1 MSAVSNKK
9 LLNVTKKEKE
19 KEKENKKKNIKDF
32 LLCKCLINFFSSK
45 INNNKNCI
53 SKYSI
58 FCQFIVFIV
67 PVTLILGLI
76 LTFGHIYIFEI
87 TFKFDYYNAIK
98 EDYLQYLIS
107 DIEDINFNLSSVE
120 IKTQFEDLGNIVF
133 FKIYFEELVSLGLL
147 DENDLKIFP
156 NISDLTEKSD
166 VHYDILQ
173 RNNSFDS
180 IFYIPSNSSKKYI
193 DERNDSL
200 SELAKIY
207 FHFYPIISY
216 EACSIGTYINQTYLI
231 AYEIGEND
239 SIEGTE
245 IYFNYPR
252 LNDDYSKDIIF
263 SPSNNFISPKVSSNK
278 VNQSELIDDSFY
290 YENWFINNDYI
301 FRKNASEMDNF
312 RFSFLHLNFHNRKS
326 IDKSTIISSQIFVK
340 GKEKKF
346 IINIIYYISQ
356 KNIINDD
363 FDYSLFMVNNYTGKR
378 IMDEKYSDNQT
389 YVISKDKITE
399 IALSSI
405 PNQYFQLGLREKKN
419 NKFYRNGKFFDNF
432 NINFLPEPTDYY
444 STIKGFNFD
453 IRYFSPFYLY
463 TKLFQQSTFE
473 LNYSDIENINIY
485 KFNDKIQINK
495 TCSKFNFLLYENY
508 TKENNINCWNNKN
521 IINYSIS
528 NEEDKIDNSNLK
540 SLPYCICLPFYCIK
554 NNNRKI
560 DAENIEFVD
569 ELILPEKC
577 QNNLKFYN
585 NEINEENIKNE
596 TSSTIKTFY
605 FKGNDLSNQLK
616 GFYMKFSY
624 INFELINGFKCIII
638 CIYNNDSIKN
648 IINNFLSYLHRL
660 TIYFHI
666 VIGIGINAILVLV
679 ALVLILYNTKKIEN
693 TIYEFKKL
701 KNEFIVKLQNK
712 KKNVINEKI
721 ADDIK
726 LNEFLSDNKNEE
738 NKLPLLK
745 DENLLNIDTIDTNCD
760 VLIDKLFL
768 MYCKFYKVSEMSIIK
783 NFVDNKHG
791 NKILMKMKAIKNS
804 NELFNLFC
812 IISKYI
818 PKFNLYLD
826 MDFNFFHDSKLLNN
840 FRKSIVKKSMNII
853 DKEQIIPTTSIIYEL
868 LSTEMIKDY
877 GIITNLNFNFIT
889 NINLQP
895 NNKSNSIQNVLFKQI
910 DKMEEKD
917 KKEIDNNK
925 FKIIWKRKNMIMEKI
940 EEKFE
945 QDDYLQLKKLD
956 SSFNSFLIDVYHNLL
971 KKILLK
977 KEANIQ

>member
-1 MSAVSNKK
+1 MSAVSNKQ
-9 LLNVTKKEKE
+9 LLKVTKKEKE
-19 KEKENKKKNIKDF
+19 KENNKTSIKDF
-32 LLCKCLINFFSSK
+32 LLCKCLINFFSSMN
-45 INNNKNCI
+45 NNNKKCI

-58 FCQFIVFIV
+58 FCQFIVFIA
-67 PVTLILGLI
+67 PVTLILGFL

-87 TFKFDYYNAIK
+87 TFKFDYYTAIK
-98 EDYLQYLIS
+98 EDYLQYLIT
-107 DIEDINFNLSSVE
+107 DIEDINFNLSTVE
-120 IKTQFEDLGNIVF
+120 IKNQFEDIGNILF

-156 NISDLTEKSD
+156 NISNLTEKSD
-166 VHYDILQ
+166 DNDDFIQKMDNL
-173 RNNSFDS
+173 DS
-180 IFYIPSNSSKKYI
+180 IFSIPSNSSKKYI

-216 EACSIGTYINQTYLI
+216 EACSSGTYINQTYLI
-231 AYEIGEND
+231 AYEIGENN
-239 SIEGTE
+239 SIQGSEM
-245 IYFNYPR
+245 YFNFPR
-252 LNDDYSKDIIF
+252 LNDDYSKDICF
-263 SPSNNFISPKVSSNK
+263 SPSNNFISPKISSNG
-278 VNQSELIDDSFY
+278 NHELELIDDSFY
-290 YENWFINNDYI
+290 YDNWFINSDYS
-301 FRKNASEMDNF
+301 FRKQASETYNL
-312 RFSFLHLNFHNRKS
+312 RLGFLHLNYHNRKS
-326 IDKSTIISSQIFVK
+326 IDKSTILSTQNFVK

-356 KNIINDD
+356 KNIIQDH
-363 FDYSLFMVNNYTGKR
+363 FDYSLFMVNNYSDTMLKKR
-378 IMDEKYSDNQT
+378 KYSDNQT

-399 IALSSI
+399 ITLSSI
-405 PNQYFQLGLREKKN
+405 PEQYFQLGLREKKN
-419 NKFYRNGKFFDNF
+419 NKFYKNGKFFDSF
-432 NINFLPEPTDYY
+432 DIESLSEPTEYY
-444 STIKGFNFD
+444 STLKGFNYD

-463 TKLFQQSTFE
+463 TKLFQLSTFE
-473 LNYSDIENINIY
+473 LNFSEIEGINVY

-495 TCSKFNFLLYENY
+495 TCSKFNFLLYKNY
-508 TKENNINCWNNKN
+508 IEENNINCWNKKN

-528 NEEDKIDNSNLK
+528 NEEEKKDISNLK

-554 NNNRKI
+554 NNSRNI
-560 DAENIEFVD
+560 DAQNIEFVD

-577 QNNLKFYN
+577 QNNLKFYE
-585 NEINEENIKNE
+585 NEIIEENIKNG
-596 TSSTIKTFY
+596 TTTTIKTFY

-616 GFYMKFSY
+616 SFYMKFSY
-624 INFELINGFKCIII
+624 INLELINGFKCIII

-648 IINNFLSYLHRL
+648 IINNFLSYLNTL
-660 TIYFHI
+660 TIIFQI
-666 VIGIGINAILVLV
+666 VIFTGINVILVLV
-679 ALVLILYNTKKIEN
+679 SLILILCNTKKIEN
-693 TIYEFKKL
+693 TIYEFKKH
-701 KNEFIVKLQNK
+701 KREFIIKLQNK
-712 KKNVINEKI
+712 KKNIINEKI

-738 NKLPLLK
+738 NKLPLLQ
-745 DENLLNIDTIDTNCD
+745 DENLLNIDTIYTNGD

-768 MYCKFYKVSEMSIIK
+768 MYCKFYKVPEMRIIQ
-783 NFVDNKHG
+783 NYEDNKHR
-791 NKILMKMKAIKNS
+791 NKILMKMKTIKNS

-818 PKFNLYLD
+818 PKFNLDLD

-840 FRKSIVKKSMNII
+840 FRKSMVKKSMNVI

-877 GIITNLNFNFIT
+877 GMITNLNFNFIT
-889 NINLQP
+889 NINLYP
-895 NNKSNSIQNVLFKQI
+895 KNKSNSIQNILFKQI

-917 KKEIDNNK
+917 KNELNNNK
-925 FKIIWKRKNMIMEKI
+925 FKIIWKKKNMIMEKI

-971 KKILLK
+971 KKIILN
-977 KEANIQ
+977 KESNMQ